1 MHRETK
7 ENWNIIRNNLFFKQQ
22 ELYKTL
28 IKKKISI
35 PDMLRI
41 TNEIVDINKEIK
53 RLILHMKENNE
64 LEENA

>member
-53 RLILHMKENNE
+53 RLILQMKENNE